1 MTARSGR
8 RRWCAACASSLF
20 LLAAARA
27 SRADPLD
34 LVWDAPDACNSG
46 AEVRREFER
55 STSIRPGRSPP
66 HLSARARVE
75 ARDGRWVL
83 HLHTLRDG
91 VEGDREI
98 EADSCASLT
107 RAAAL
112 VLALAFG
119 EGAQPEAAPTPDA
132 PVVPQAPP
140 TSIVATKG
148 GAGSHRQDIPASA
161 RSPRAPLVSWSVTL
175 DGRIAWGPLPGP
187 TAGVA
192 TTVDAR
198 GPWWGVSARVLSW
211 PGANGEPEPDLHTHF
226 TGVGGALSLCLLGRP
241 SRAWLFAACAGLE
254 AGALRGTS
262 TGATVSEAAV
272 APWLA
277 AIPAL
282 RARLQLVGPLHVEA
296 GVEVA
301 ASLTRPPYAV
311 CRAPDDDSSATSQPC
326 SVHGLSGQTQTVYV
340 VPEIS
345 PSGSLGLSLD
355 I

>member
-1 MTARSGR
+1 MRARSGR

-20 LLAAARA
+20 FLATARA

-34 LVWDAPDACNSG
+34 LVWDAPETCNSG
-46 AEVRREFER
+46 ADVRREFER

-119 EGAQPEAAPTPDA
+119 EGAQPEAAPTPEA
-132 PVVPQAPP
+132 PVAPP
-140 TSIVATKG
+140 APIAPTLAAKG
-148 GAGSHRQDIPASA
+148 VAGSAGQDIYPSA
-161 RSPRAPLVSWSVTL
+161 RSRRTSLVSWSVTL

-187 TAGVA
+187 AAGAA

-198 GPWWGVSARVLSW
+198 GRWWGVSARVISW
-211 PGANGEPEPDLHTHF
+211 PGANGEPEPDLHAHF

-241 SRAWLFAACAGLE
+241 SRAWILAACAGLE
-254 AGALRGTS
+254 ASALRGTS
-262 TGATVSEAAV
+262 TGATFSEAAV

-282 RARLQLVGPLHVEA
+282 RARLRLVGPLHVEA

-301 ASLTRPPYAV
+301 ASLMRPSFAV
-311 CRAPDDDSSATSQPC
+311 CRAPSDDSSAMSQPC
-326 SVHGLSGQTQTVYV
+326 LVHGLLGMTQTVYV

>member
-1 MTARSGR
+1 MGARSGR
-8 RRWCAACASSLF
+8 RRWCAACAASLF
-20 LLAAARA
+20 LLATARA

-34 LVWDAPDACNSG
+34 LVWDAPDTCNSG
-46 AEVRREFER
+46 ADVRREFER

-119 EGAQPEAAPTPDA
+119 EGAEPEAAPTPDA
-132 PVVPQAPP
+132 PVAPQAP
-140 TSIVATKG
+140 TTLTMAAKG
-148 GAGSHRQDIPASA
+148 RAGSDRQENSPFA
-161 RSPRAPLVSWSVTL
+161 RSPRASFISWSVTL
-175 DGRIAWGPLPGP
+175 DGRVAWGPLPGP
-187 TAGVA
+187 AAGAA

-198 GPWWGVSARVLSW
+198 GRWWGASARVISW
-211 PGANGEPEPDLHTHF
+211 PGANGEPEPDLHAHF

-241 SRAWLFAACAGLE
+241 SRAWLLAACAGLQ
-254 AGALRGTS
+254 ASALRGTS
-262 TGATVSEAAV
+262 TGATVSDAAV
-272 APWLA
+272 ASWLA

-282 RARLQLVGPLHVEA
+282 RARLRLFGPLHVEA

-301 ASLTRPPYAV
+301 ASLTRPAFAV
-311 CRAPDDDSSATSQPC
+311 CRAPSDDSNAMSQPC
-326 SVHGLSGQTQTVYV
+326 SVHGVSGMTQTVYV